1 MKWLKANRNYMII
14 FVVLLGIELMFL
26 YYPLNIIVFHGGQAT
41 DLAPYVQVIDGD
53 VDDQGTLYMLSIF
66 TSKANGALWL
76 RAQFD
81 DNMDLKPMNAVMP
94 SDMTM
99 EEYNL
104 QMKKSMADSQKKA
117 TLLALQAAGVP
128 VEVEGGGLTIT
139 AFTETSSM
147 QGILQEGDIL
157 KRFED
162 QTLLLNE
169 DLQRKLLQYKPGD
182 QITLLIERNQQ
193 LIEIEGSLGQDEL
206 GNAKLGI
213 YITPTDWEIHHDKT
227 ITFQNEEI
235 GGGSAGMMLTLQILN
250 QLVEEDI
257 TRGYAIAGTG
267 TIRLDGSIGPIEGV
281 KQKLRAA
288 EKQGAR
294 YFLVAQDNAAEA
306 QALAESIVVV
316 PVSYLEEALSFLAGL
331 PHQ

>member
-1 MKWLKANRNYMII
+1 M
-14 FVVLLGIELMFL
+14 LLN
-26 YYPLNIIVFHGGQAT
+26 YPLNIIVYHGGQAT

-53 VDDQGTLYMLSIF
+53 ADDQGTLYMLSIF

-76 RAQFD
+76 RAKFD
-81 DNMDLKPMNAVMP
+81 ENMDIKPMNAVMP

-99 EEYNL
+99 EEYNQ

-117 TLLALQAAGVP
+117 TLLALRAAGIP

-139 AFTETSSM
+139 AFTENSSM
-147 QGILQEGDIL
+147 RGILQKGDVL

-162 QTLLLNE
+162 QNLLLNE

-182 QITLLIERNQQ
+182 PVTLQIEREKQ
-193 LIEIEGSLGQDEL
+193 LLELTGTLGQDEF

-213 YITPTDWEIHHDKT
+213 YISPTDWQIHHEKT

-250 QLVEEDI
+250 QLVDEDI
-257 TRGYAIAGTG
+257 THGYAIAGTG

-288 EKQGAR
+288 EKQGAV
-294 YFLVAQDNAAEA
+294 YFLVAQENAAEA
-306 QALAESIVVV
+306 QTLAKSIVVV
-316 PVSYLEEALSFLAGL
+316 PVSYLEEALSFLSRL
-331 PHQ
+331 PKP